1 MQNESGF
8 RAEMRI
14 IPAWA
19 WTLAGI
25 GFLLAQCLFNIV
37 IPRHS
42 NAPPCWA
49 RLLMGLLLGLVLGG
63 FLLVLG
69 YINRDAKRRG
79 MSPALWTIVAIII
92 PNALGIILYFLL
104 RHPLQGACPQCGSA
118 VQTGFNFCPRCSCKL
133 SPSCPSCQRLV
144 GISDVYCPYCGT
156 SLRAPSAPAPGLP
169 TG

>member
-92 PNALGIILYFLL
+92 PNALGIILY
-104 RHPLQGACPQCGSA
+104 
-118 VQTGFNFCPRCSCKL
+118 
-133 SPSCPSCQRLV
+133 
-144 GISDVYCPYCGT
+144 
-156 SLRAPSAPAPGLP
+156 
-169 TG
+169 